1 MPKARRAIP
10 FDVLDARGRV
20 VGASDTASEAAKHA
34 AKIGGMVA
42 LPVDDRPL
50 PALIRAVGQWQLHP
64 PPRRRNPP
72 EAAQVGTW
80 TDPALVT
87 PDDPRAVLRSAID
100 GVLVAGL
107 TVADPLR
114 LEAATRSILLHTDPE
129 LPRPPFVEVSK

>member
-10 FDVLDARGRV
+10 FDVIDARGRI

-34 AKIGGMVA
+34 AKIGGVVV
-42 LPVDDRPL
+42 LPTDPEPM
-50 PALIRAVGQWQLHP
+50 PALVRAVGRWQTQP
-64 PPRRRNPP
+64 QRRRNPP
-72 EAAQVGTW
+72 ERAQVGTW

-87 PDDPRAVLRSAID
+87 PDDPRAVLRSSID